1 MTTGSLIACVKASA
15 QPKMTNVGWI
25 MLHAAEK
32 IEAPQQTVRGGQ
44 SK

>member
-1 MTTGSLIACVKASA
+1 MQSLIACVKANKA
-15 QPKMTNVGWI
+15 VKMTNVGWV

-32 IEAPQQTVRGGQ
+32 IEASQ